1 LFAKVEAE
9 RALRGLLHSG
19 PSLALEAKTRMPS
32 DSPRTDPPRGH
43 PRAPR
48 PASPAARQLKRARIF
63 AGPLSPARL
72 EPMYAT
78 VGTEIPQGD
87 DWTFE
92 PKYDG
97 MRVLAFARPI
107 DDAEIETDGTAQ
119 PRLRRRMQGVHLMTR
134 NGRDKAAQFPEVA
147 GALRSLTQQAGRPL
161 ILDGEIV
168 ALERDRPGRFQ
179 TLQSRM
185 HLQNAEQLAVQARE
199 APAALVAFD
208 ILQDGDAG
216 LFDEP
221 WTERRRRLER
231 LLHSPQLKNVRLSE
245 TTPDGGQMV
254 KRAAAAGWEGVIAK
268 RTTSKYKPGTRSRD
282 WLKLKLQY
290 RAEFVVGG
298 WTEPRKT
305 RQYIGALLLGYYDRE
320 GRLHYVGH
328 MGGGFTREGLVEMY
342 DRLKPLERM
351 TPPFVDPPKTN
362 EPAHWV
368 EPKTVVEVKFAE
380 WTADQKLRQPI
391 FLGIRDDKDA
401 RDVGLEGKSL
411 QDWAAIMRR

>member
-1 LFAKVEAE
+1 MRSDHTRPSSRVPPP
-9 RALRGLLHSG
+9 G
-19 PSLALEAKTRMPS
+19 PS
-32 DSPRTDPPRGH
+32 
-43 PRAPR
+43 
-48 PASPAARQLKRARIF
+48 AARQLKRARIF
-63 AGPLSPARL
+63 AGRLSPARL

-78 VGTEIPQGD
+78 VGTEIPRGD

-107 DDAEIETDGTAQ
+107 DDDEIEVEGTPQ
-119 PRLRRRMQGVHLMTR
+119 PRPRRRAQGVRLMTR
-134 NGRDKAAQFPEVA
+134 NGRDKSAQFPEVVD
-147 GALRSLTQQAGRPL
+147 ALSSLARRAGRPI

-168 ALERDRPGRFQ
+168 VLERDRPGRFQ
-179 TLQSRM
+179 ALQSRM
-185 HLQNAEQLAVQARE
+185 HLQNVEQLAVQAKN
-199 APAALVAFD
+199 APAALIAFD
-208 ILQDGDAG
+208 ILQDGDAE

-221 WTERRRRLER
+221 WTGRRKRLEQLLRSSR
-231 LLHSPQLKNVRLSE
+231 LRKVRLSDSSR
-245 TTPDGGQMV
+245 DGGPMV
-254 KRAAAAGWEGVIAK
+254 ERASAAGWEGVIAK
-268 RTTSKYKPGTRSRD
+268 RTTSKYRPGARSRD

-305 RQYIGALLLGYYDRE
+305 RQYIGALLLGYYDGE

-328 MGGGFTREGLVEMY
+328 MGGGFTRDGLGEMY
-342 DRLKPLERM
+342 RRLKPLERK

-368 EPKTVVEVKFAE
+368 EPKIVVEVKFAE
-380 WTADQKLRQPI
+380 WTADGKLRQPI

-411 QDWAAIMRR
+411 QDWAASMRR

>member
-1 LFAKVEAE
+1 MRSNLPPAAP
-9 RALRGLLHSG
+9 R
-19 PSLALEAKTRMPS
+19 
-32 DSPRTDPPRGH
+32 DSRPA
-43 PRAPR
+43 PRAPNTE
-48 PASPAARQLKRARIF
+48 SSAARKLKHARLF
-63 AGPLSPARL
+63 AGRLSPARL

-97 MRVLAFARPI
+97 MRVLAFARPV
-107 DDAEIETDGTAQ
+107 DDEEVEADGTPQ
-119 PRLRRRMQGVHLMTR
+119 PRPRRRTQGVHLMTR
-134 NGRDKAAQFPEVA
+134 NGRDKVAQFPEVVA
-147 GALRSLTQQAGRPL
+147 ALRSLTRRAGRPI

-168 ALERDRPGRFQ
+168 VLERDRPGRFQ
-179 TLQSRM
+179 ALQSRM
-185 HLQNAEQLAVQARE
+185 HLQNVEQVAAQAKE

-208 ILQDGDAG
+208 ILQDGDAE

-221 WTERRRRLER
+221 WTERRQRLER
-231 LLHSPQLKNVRLSE
+231 LLRGPRLKKVRLSD
-245 TTPDGGQMV
+245 TNRDGGWMV
-254 KRAAAAGWEGVIAK
+254 QRASAAGWEGVIAK
-268 RTTSKYKPGTRSRD
+268 RTTSKYRPGSRSRD

-305 RQYIGALLLGYYDRE
+305 RQYIGALLLGYYDGE

-328 MGGGFTREGLVEMY
+328 MGGGFTRDGLAQMY
-342 DRLKPLERM
+342 ERLGTLERA

-368 EPKTVVEVKFAE
+368 EPKLVVEVKFAE
-380 WTADQKLRQPI
+380 WTADGKLRQPI
-391 FLGIRDDKDA
+391 FLGVRDDKDP
-401 RDVGLEGKSL
+401 RDVGLEGKSI
-411 QDWAAIMRR
+411 QDWASTMRR

>member
-1 LFAKVEAE
+1 MSSEPP
-9 RALRGLLHSG
+9 R
-19 PSLALEAKTRMPS
+19 P
-32 DSPRTDPPRGH
+32 SPRL
-43 PRAPR
+43 PR
-48 PASPAARQLKRARIF
+48 PARLRHARVF
-63 AGPLSPARL
+63 AGQMSPARL

-78 VGTEIPQGD
+78 IGTDIPEGD

-107 DDAEIETDGTAQ
+107 DDGSLESDEPARSR
-119 PRLRRRMQGVHLMTR
+119 PRRRTQSVRLMTR
-134 NGRDKAAQFPEVA
+134 NGRDNAAQFPEVVE
-147 GALRSLTQQAGRPL
+147 ALRSLSQHAGRPL

-168 ALERDRPGRFQ
+168 VLERDRPGRFQ

-185 HLQNAEQLAVQARE
+185 HLQNAEQVAIQAEE

-208 ILQDGDAG
+208 MLQDGDAI
-216 LFDEP
+216 LFAQE
-221 WTERRRRLER
+221 WQERRRRLEQ
-231 LLHSPQLKNVRLSE
+231 LLRSAGLKNVRLSE

-254 KRAAAAGWEGVIAK
+254 GRAAAAGWEGVIAK
-268 RTTSKYKPGTRSRD
+268 RTTSTYKPGARSSD

-305 RQYIGALLLGYYDRE
+305 REHIGALLLGYFDGE
-320 GRLHYVGH
+320 GRLRYVGH
-328 MGGGFTREGLVEMY
+328 MGGGFTREGLAEMHK
-342 DRLKPLERM
+342 RLEPLERG
-351 TPPFVDPPKTN
+351 TTPFVDPPKTN

-368 EPKTVVEVKFAE
+368 EPKIVVEVKFAE
-380 WTADQKLRQPI
+380 WTADKKLRQPI

-401 RDVGLEGKSL
+401 RDVGLERKSL
-411 QDWAAIMRR
+411 QDWAASMRR